1 MVLRCNKKLSSTW
14 EINYVILFQ
23 LLSLSC
29 EKNEVKI
36 IK

>member
-1 MVLRCNKKLSSTW
+1 MVLRCNKKLSSSW

-23 LLSLSC
+23 LLSLSWG
-29 EKNEVKI
+29 KNEVKR

>member
-1 MVLRCNKKLSSTW
+1 MVLRCNKKLSSSW
-14 EINYVILFQ
+14 EINYVISFQ
-23 LLSLSC
+23 LLSLLW